1 MRLGHGGG
9 SEMRRDVGFWVSH
22 EGCDLGS
29 GHSPPASRHYQEAS
43 PFLFLQVGR
52 LPTLYRFSNSLVA
65 EWRPTQTVPFY
76 SRFRTISL
84 TLVLKSLELAAK
96 WNLQII

>member
-1 MRLGHGGG
+1 
-9 SEMRRDVGFWVSH
+9 MRRDVGFWVSH

-29 GHSPPASRHYQEAS
+29 GHSPSASRHYQEGVTL
-43 PFLFLQVGR
+43 PFLAGWQAAYSLSLFK
-52 LPTLYRFSNSLVA
+52 FLVA

-76 SRFRTISL
+76 SRFRITSL